1 MTETTM
7 DDYLDGST
15 DAGQTRIEGT
25 DDLLL
30 SVIEDQAA
38 DFEHG
43 WRELIQNGLDSPT
56 STTVELYWTEDETIV
71 HDNGDGVDLT
81 DEYGQQLLTNLGE
94 SSKGD
99 DDDRSIGEFGI
110 GKGQPIAKAMTAMI
124 SGEQALIF
132 DIKGLGLDV
141 ITVCTSELTTVARKI
156 DPEFGDVIQLA
167 LDEHGRDGFT
177 VAMSHYESETP
188 NYNYKWDRYEKNVI
202 QRFQYAE
209 IATATKVIVNG
220 ERISDEEV
228 TQADKYNTNDVVT
241 ADPLNRAHIAVVAA
255 GEDNID
261 VYSNGVY
268 VTDVEGRGLKGN
280 IVTEGN
286 LDLNF
291 ARNDISSGCD
301 RFNAIQDRLT
311 EIRIEL
317 FSEMPDGQLSTEARD
332 FIADALVGN
341 ARVELDDS
349 FDDTEVFALA
359 DGDYASLNDIRDKDT
374 VVESGAHKDT
384 ADKLGQ
390 MGMTVLDSSDQSSA
404 KLLAALEDE
413 DEDVVEVD
421 EILDADNKA
430 EAMGMHTK
438 HEEQDRHDLRPIQ
451 RKKLAVAKAIADRI
465 STRTSYQ
472 RVVKYGESDVAK
484 AWTDGQTTIWITDS
498 SAPSNA
504 YMQYSW
510 QLFRQLVHEFAHT
523 TDTRDTE
530 PDHGSFYNR
539 QYRELCDDHHD
550 VLTEVQNQIQEEGIQ
565 SFTDRVLST
574 HTIS

>member
-1 MTETTM
+1 M

-43 WRELIQNGLDSPT
+43 WRELIQNGLDSPA
-56 STTVELYWTEDETIV
+56 STAVELDWTEDRTIV

-141 ITVCTSELTTVARKI
+141 ITVGTGELATVARKI
-156 DPEFGDVIQLA
+156 ESEFGDVVERA
-167 LDEHGRDGFT
+167 LDKHGRDGFT

-188 NYNYKWDRYEKNVI
+188 NYSYKWDRYERHVKN
-202 QRFQYAE
+202 RFKYAE
-209 IATATKVIVNG
+209 IATATKVFVND
-220 ERISDEEV
+220 ERISDNDLSPTGKYIAEEV
-228 TQADKYNTNDVVT
+228 VT
-241 ADPLNRAHIAVVAA
+241 DDPLNRAHIGVTAA
-255 GEDNID
+255 GEGGLDI
-261 VYSNGVY
+261 YSNGVY
-268 VTDVEGRGLKGN
+268 VTEVEGRGLKGD

-301 RFNAIQDRLT
+301 RFDAIQDRLN
-311 EIRIEL
+311 EIRVEL
-317 FSEMPDGQLSTEARD
+317 FSEMPDGQLSAEAREY
-332 FIADALVGN
+332 IADALVGN
-341 ARVELDDS
+341 ARIELDDS
-349 FDDTEVFALA
+349 FDDTEVFKLA
-359 DGDYASLNDIRDKDT
+359 DGDFASLNDIRGKDT
-374 VVESGAHKDT
+374 IVESGDHKDA

-390 MGMTVLDSSDQSSA
+390 MGMTVLDSADRSSSQ
-404 KLLAALEDE
+404 LLAALEDD
-413 DEDVVEVD
+413 DEDVVGVD
-421 EILDADNKA
+421 TILDADDKA
-430 EAMGMHTK
+430 EDMGLHTK
-438 HEEQDRHDLRPIQ
+438 HEGREYSELRPIQ
-451 RKKLAVAKAIADRI
+451 KKKLAVARAIADRI
-465 STRTSYQ
+465 ANRTSY
-472 RVVKYGESDVAK
+472 RRTIKYGESDVAK
-484 AWTDGQTTIWITDS
+484 AWTDGLDTIWITDE

-510 QLFRQLVHEFAHT
+510 QLYRQLVHEFAHSE
-523 TDTRDTE
+523 DTREDE
-530 PDHGSFYNR
+530 PDHGNFYNR
-539 QYRELCDDHHD
+539 QYRELWDDHHD

-565 SFTDRVLST
+565 SFTDRVLSEERVL
-574 HTIS
+574 